1 MCYDLLDNRDN
12 KMKTSYV
19 PGLLGVYN
27 PSGQLYRK
35 THIKI
40 QCNYIVEVHSMCFRN
55 SGAKERKY
63 SVLGLLKRIVRGR
76 GKGTTLQIKATS
88 LLEKAC
94 GCRAVGN
101 MTDCRVRSDWCS
113 GKG

>member
-1 MCYDLLDNRDN
+1 MMCYDLLGNRDN

-27 PSGQLYRK
+27 PSGKLYRK

-55 SGAKERKY
+55 SGAKGRKY
-63 SVLGLLKRIVRGR
+63 LVLGLLERIVRGR
-76 GKGTTLQIKATS
+76 RKGNNIADKGNKPARKS
-88 LLEKAC
+88 LW
-94 GCRAVGN
+94 V
-101 MTDCRVRSDWCS
+101 
-113 GKG
+113 